1 MAAIQKD
8 TNQKHYHQSPG
19 TGDVSDRR
27 ARNPET
33 FMKTVANLF
42 RRNTLNPYCT
52 ENTFFVWEP
61 CSHSHAEV
69 VPGYCKLL
77 LDAGLEVSVLIE
89 PKRIDEG
96 LFTNFEHEKLHINRL
111 SQRATRRFFKKN
123 GLASSLG
130 ILVTTAGKLTS
141 HANYETARTQF
152 GPLKKNQKILLV
164 EHDIKDGADRNTLTN
179 DIITLRKIDYKNA
192 ITTPINP
199 HYFGK
204 IKKHRK
210 SKQTIFATV
219 GAIRNK
225 RRNAELLVDAVERLL
240 KKQVDN
246 FKVIVIGKES
256 LGKIPKHLKPYFQNL
271 GRLNFEE
278 L

>member
-1 MAAIQKD
+1 M
-8 TNQKHYHQSPG
+8 
-19 TGDVSDRR
+19 
-27 ARNPET
+27 
-33 FMKTVANLF
+33 
-42 RRNTLNPYCT
+42 
-52 ENTFFVWEP
+52 
-61 CSHSHAEV
+61 
-69 VPGYCKLL
+69 
-77 LDAGLEVSVLIE
+77 
-89 PKRIDEG
+89 
-96 LFTNFEHEKLHINRL
+96 
-111 SQRATRRFFKKN
+111 
-123 GLASSLG
+123 
-130 ILVTTAGKLTS
+130 TTAGKLTS

-152 GPLKKNQKILLV
+152 GPMKKNQKILLV

-278 L
+278 LYQYIQDCDFLLPLLDPENPAHRRYITTGTSGTFQLALGFNKPVILEKTFAEINRLNNSNSIIYESNSNFHLAMEEAIAMNPEEYELMSTAVAETSRLFYVESIDNLRSLL